1 VSLSF
6 REHYVAVI
14 GANGVGLSRCD
25 ARGKT
30 WLGSAGFIADRQ
42 STATLALDT
51 LQRLLTEHVKGR
63 ARLSV
68 LLSSHYSRFGLI
80 PWSEHITTPEEL
92 RAYASAY
99 FDDTFGKSAEAWT
112 LSLSPEN
119 AGLARIAVALPEAL
133 LSRLRDVVKTLG
145 LRLVSVQP
153 YVMTAFNRFHKSF
166 GDRDFLF
173 VVAEPGRSTLL
184 LAREGRW
191 SAVRSLRIADSDTA
205 LASMIA
211 RESELHGLN
220 GDKPVDLFVHAPARH
235 TDAPLILGVQTLEL
249 PADQADTLDP
259 LHIMSRA
266 VN

>member
-1 VSLSF
+1 MSLSF
-6 REHYVAVI
+6 RDHYVAVI

-25 ARGKT
+25 ALGRK

-42 STATLALDT
+42 GTPTLALDT
-51 LQRLLTEHVKGR
+51 LQRLLGEHVKGR
-63 ARLSV
+63 ARLTV

-80 PWSEHITTPEEL
+80 PWSEHIHTPDEL
-92 RAYASAY
+92 QAYASAV
-99 FDDTFGKSAEAWT
+99 FEDTFGKSAEPWA
-112 LSLSPEN
+112 LSLSPES
-119 AGLARIAVALPEAL
+119 AGMPRIAVGLPQAL
-133 LSRLRDVVKTLG
+133 LTQLREMVKARS

-153 YVMTAFNRFHKSF
+153 YLMSAFNRFQKSF
-166 GDRDFLF
+166 GNRDFLF

-191 SAVRSLRIADSDTA
+191 SAVRSLRIADSDAA
-205 LASMIA
+205 LGSMIA

-235 TDAPLILGVQTLEL
+235 HDAPQILGVQTLEL
-249 PADQADTLDP
+249 PSGESDIQDP
-259 LHIMSRA
+259 LHIMATA

>member
-6 REHYVAVI
+6 RDQYVAVI
-14 GANGVGLSRCD
+14 GANGVGLSRCS
-25 ARGKT
+25 ASGKT

-42 STATLALDT
+42 STTTLALDT
-51 LQRLLTEHVKGR
+51 LQRLLVEHVKGR

-80 PWSEHITTPEEL
+80 PWSDHITTPDEL
-92 RAYASAY
+92 RAYASAC
-99 FDDTFGKSAEAWT
+99 FEDTFGKSAEAWT
-112 LSLSPEN
+112 LSLSPET
-119 AGLARIAVALPEAL
+119 AGLPRIAVALPQSL
-133 LSRLRDVVKTLG
+133 LVQLRDMVRGLG

-153 YVMTAFNRFHKSF
+153 YLMTAFNRFQKSF

-191 SAVRSLRIADSDTA
+191 SAVRSLRIADTDAA

-220 GDKPVDLFVHAPARH
+220 GDKPVDRFIHAPARH
-235 TDAPLILGVQTLEL
+235 SDAPLILGVQTLEL
-249 PADQADTLDP
+249 PDAEGDIQDA
-259 LHIMSRA
+259 LHLMSRA

>member
-1 VSLSF
+1 MSLSF
-6 REHYVAVI
+6 RDHYVAVI

-25 ARGKT
+25 ARGQR
-30 WLGSAGFIADRQ
+30 WLGSAGFIADRH
-42 STATLALDT
+42 SAATVALDT
-51 LQRLLTEHVKGR
+51 LQRLLVEHIKGR

-80 PWSEHITTPEEL
+80 PWSEHITTPDEL
-92 RAYASAY
+92 RAYAGAV
-99 FDDTFGKSAEAWT
+99 FDDTFGKSGEAWT

-119 AGLARIAVALPEAL
+119 AGLPRIAVALPEAL
-133 LSRLRDVVKTLG
+133 LSRLRALVKTLG
-145 LRLVSVQP
+145 LGLASVQP
-153 YVMTAFNRFHKSF
+153 YLMTAFNRFQKSF

-191 SAVRSLRIADSDTA
+191 SAVRSLRIADTDAA
-205 LASMIA
+205 LTSMIA

-235 TDAPLILGVQTLEL
+235 HDAPLILGVQTLEL
-249 PADQADTLDP
+249 PGDQGDAQDA

>member
-1 VSLSF
+1 MSLSF
-6 REHYVAVI
+6 RDHYVAVI

-25 ARGKT
+25 ARGRT

-42 STATLALDT
+42 AAPTLALDT
-51 LQRLLTEHVKGR
+51 LQRLLAEHINRR

-68 LLSSHYSRFGLI
+68 LFSSHYSRFGLI
-80 PWSEHITTPEEL
+80 PWSEHITTPDEL
-92 RAYASAY
+92 RAYATAC
-99 FDDTFGKSAEAWT
+99 FEDTFGKSTEAWA
-112 LSLSPEN
+112 LSLSPEA
-119 AGLARIAVALPEAL
+119 AGLPRIAVALPQAL
-133 LSRLRDVVKTLG
+133 LGRLRTLTKELG
-145 LRLVSVQP
+145 LQLVSVQP
-153 YVMTAFNRFHKSF
+153 YLMTAFNRFQKSF

-191 SAVRSLRIADSDTA
+191 SAVRSLRIADSDAA

-220 GDKPVDLFVHAPARH
+220 GDTPVDLFVHAPARH
-235 TDAPLILGVQTLEL
+235 NDAPMILGVQTLEL
-249 PADQADTLDP
+249 PAVEGDVQDA
-259 LHIMSRA
+259 LHFMSRA

>member
-1 VSLSF
+1 MSLSY

-14 GANGVGLSRCD
+14 GANGVGLSRCTVG
-25 ARGKT
+25 GKT

-42 STATLALDT
+42 GAATLALDT
-51 LQRLLTEHVKGR
+51 LQRLLGEHIKGR

-80 PWSEHITTPEEL
+80 PWSEHIATPEEL
-92 RAYASAY
+92 RAYAAAC
-99 FDDTFGKSAEAWT
+99 FDETYGKSAEEWT
-112 LSLSPEN
+112 LSLSPED
-119 AGLARIAVALPEAL
+119 AGNPRIAVGLPQAL
-133 LSRLRDVVKTLG
+133 LARLRAMVKELG
-145 LRLVSVQP
+145 LSLVSVQP
-153 YVMTAFNRFHKSF
+153 YLMTAFNRFQRSL
-166 GDRDFLF
+166 GDKDFLF

-191 SAVRSLRIADSDTA
+191 SAVRSLRITDTDAA
-205 LASMIA
+205 LGSMIA

-220 GDKPVDLFVHAPARH
+220 GDKPVDLFIHAPARH
-235 TDAPLILGVQTLEL
+235 HDAPQILGVQTLEL
-249 PADQADTLDP
+249 PVGEGDAQDA